1 MALTVFVF
9 AKGEPRT
16 EIHIL
21 CAGRLKLPEIQ
32 RRLCSE
38 CGHNALL

>member
-9 AKGEPRT
+9 TKGEPRT

-21 CAGRLKLPEIQ
+21 WAGRLELPEIQ
-32 RRLCSE
+32 RRLYSH
-38 CGHNALL
+38 CGHDDLL